1 MTEHDYSIYMED
13 FDVYENNKD
22 ICICDKSMPLHYA
35 IVSQILGMDNNTI
48 PVIKNYSCLYCYNNI
63 KANNRVDDDEN
74 KNQIIKEII
83 HSNPPNIL
91 EVKNKYGDTP
101 FDIITNILQILKFEG
116 DNPYNKSYTDREI
129 RYYINMLEDIEIML
143 QNIIK

>member
-1 MTEHDYSIYMED
+1 
-13 FDVYENNKD
+13 
-22 ICICDKSMPLHYA
+22 
-35 IVSQILGMDNNTI
+35 MDNNTI